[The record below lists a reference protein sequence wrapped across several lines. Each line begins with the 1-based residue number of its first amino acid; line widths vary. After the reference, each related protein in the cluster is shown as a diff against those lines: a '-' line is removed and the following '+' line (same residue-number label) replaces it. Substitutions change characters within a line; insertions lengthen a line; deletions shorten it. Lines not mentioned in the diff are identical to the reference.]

1 MWMKRLAIVGFVA
14 GGFVAGHVASAV
26 SKDIYRQLDL
36 FAQVFERVRANYVEE
51 VPDSKLIEN
60 ALSGMLSQLDPHS
73 SYLPPDSFKNMQ
85 QQTKGEFGGLG
96 IEVTMENGLVK
107 VVSPIEGT
115 PADKAGLES
124 GDLIIEIDGEGV
136 DGMSLNDAVDKM
148 RGPVGT
154 KVSLKVFRESSR
166 KSFDVNL
173 TRDNIQ
179 IRPVRSE
186 LQDGGLGYLRISTFN
201 DHTYDEMAKHLN
213 DMVKANGG
221 KPLKGLVLD
230 LRNNPGGLLNQAV
243 KVSDAFLNQGEVVST
258 RGRIKD
264 QNQRFS
270 ATPGDLVNGVPMVVV
285 INGGSASASEIVA
298 GALQDHK
305 RAVILGT
312 KSFGKGSVQTVI
324 PLPDGAGMRLTTARY
339 YTPNDRSIQAEGIVP
354 DIEVKPARL
363 ASDEEGVNFE
373 RSEASLRGHLS
384 NGNDKKKPD
393 VKPATASTKG
403 KDKADKTPAAKE
415 GPSVNPQD
423 PTYDYQLDRAL
434 SVLKG
439 LTIWKQK

>member
-1 MWMKRLAIVGFVA
+1 MWMKRIALVAVVA
-14 GGFVAGHVASAV
+14 GGIAAAHAATAV
-26 SKDIYRQLDL
+26 GKDIYRQLDL

-51 VPDSKLIEN
+51 VPDSKLVEN
-60 ALSGMLSQLDPHS
+60 AISGMLSQLDPHS
-73 SYLPPDSFKNMQ
+73 SYMPPEQFKNMQ

-115 PADKAGLES
+115 PADKAGLEP
-124 GDLIIEIDGEGV
+124 GDLVLEIDSEGV

-154 KVSLKVFRESSR
+154 KVTLKIFRESSR
-166 KSFDVNL
+166 KTFDVTL

-186 LQDGGLGYLRISTFN
+186 LQEGGLGYVRVSTFN
-201 DHTYDEMAKHLN
+201 DHTYDELAKHLS
-213 DMVKANGG
+213 DLVKANGG

-243 KVSDAFLNQGEVVST
+243 KVSDAFLTQGEVVST
-258 RGRIKD
+258 RGRIPE

-270 ATPGDLVNGVPMVVV
+270 ATPGDLVNGVPMVVI

-354 DIEVKPARL
+354 DIEVKPAKL
-363 ASDEEGVNFE
+363 AADGDGTGFE
-373 RSEASLRGHLS
+373 RTEASLRGHLI
-384 NGNDKKKPD
+384 NDKEKGKD
-393 VKPATASTKG
+393 VKPVTVTTKG
-403 KDKADKTPAAKE
+403 KDKADKTPAKE
-415 GPSVNPQD
+415 APSVNPQD
-423 PTYDYQLDRAL
+423 PDYDYQLDRAL

>member
-1 MWMKRLAIVGFVA
+1 MWMKRIAVMALITASLAAAHAATAVG
-14 GGFVAGHVASAV
+14 
-26 SKDIYRQLDL
+26 KDIYRQLDI

-60 ALSGMLSQLDPHS
+60 AISGMLSQLDPHS
-73 SYLPPDSFKNMQ
+73 SYMPPESFTNMQ
-85 QQTKGEFGGLG
+85 EQTKGEFGGLG

-115 PADKAGLES
+115 PADKAGIQP
-124 GDLIIEIDGEGV
+124 GDLVIEIDDEGV
-136 DGMSLNDAVDKM
+136 DGMTLNDAVNKM
-148 RGPVGT
+148 RGLVGT
-154 KVSLKVFRESSR
+154 KVTLKIFREESR
-166 KSFDVNL
+166 KTLEVTL
-173 TRDNIQ
+173 MRDNIQ

-186 LQDGGLGYLRISTFN
+186 LQEGSLGYLRVSTFN
-201 DHTYDEMAKHLN
+201 DHTYDALATNLK
-213 DMVKANGG
+213 DMVKANGN

-243 KVSDAFLNQGEVVST
+243 KVSDAFLTQGEVVST
-258 RGRIKD
+258 RGRIAD

-270 ATPGDLVNGVPMVVV
+270 ATAGDLIKGVPMVVV

-305 RAVILGT
+305 RAIILGT
-312 KSFGKGSVQTVI
+312 RSFGKGSVQTVI

-363 ASDEEGVNFE
+363 ASDDAEGINFE
-373 RSEASLRGHLS
+373 RSEASLRGHLANS
-384 NGNDKKKPD
+384 NDRKKAE
-393 VKPATASTKG
+393 VKKTKATKG
-403 KDKADKTPAAKE
+403 KSQEDKTPVEKT
-415 GPSVNPQD
+415 GPSVNPAD

-439 LTIWKQK
+439 LTIWTQK